1 MVKTWGKQAAP
12 DRQLLLK
19 RVLAAADD
27 PDTLQT
33 VHEDV
38 GPRPTVSVSLR
49 VPGSYVYGS
58 SVGPLDDVDLT
69 IVYRG
74 SSPVADDLEY
84 VTRALTPDVA
94 FPSPA
99 VVLQARRNAEART
112 ALLEEFGALS
122 ATDVAE
128 LAGSTAKNTSALAGR
143 WRRDGRIL
151 AVEHHGASLY
161 PGFQFTDTG
170 QPRPVVEASINYLQ
184 RTAPLR
190 GSRRFG
196 LSARTVG
203 WMVVDRSTRSPRI
216 RNRLSELPLRQFESQ
231 LVRSLWFRYHHRTSI
246 RSLKRGPQ
254 GDLLFVVTGA
264 STTSVS
270 SIRRRAQRVSV
281 RSSSPGW
288 SFPRS
293 TARKTCGA
301 LRPKRCSTRCQFAVR
316 TGGSAQRDRA
326 MGLERG
332 RAIAGPSSGFVARSR
347 FEARRGHPRRAD
359 RGRRRALRG
368 DTSLGGCSVQRRGR
382 ARRALLAVPTTQ
394 RLARGDAVRHPGSR
408 SRS

>member
-1 MVKTWGKQAAP
+1 MSTLLIQDPKLTLKVEFKPTTIARRSPETRDQGGEREVRMLPTSGAPGSARWRDLELALRSVSETLTAEFGGQHVELSGPLAGPDLVVRVRDALDRDIKVWAVEIKKFGPDFSPEIKAGLTRMVKTWGKQAAP

-170 QPRPVVEASINYLQ
+170 QPRPVVEAILNYL
-184 RTAPLR
+184 REDGA
-190 GSRRFG
+190 
-196 LSARTVG
+196 
-203 WMVVDRSTRSPRI
+203 SPW
-216 RNRLSELPLRQFESQ
+216 QQ
-231 LVRSLWFRYHHRTSI
+231 ALWFISANGWLDGRRPVDALTTDPESVI
-246 RSLKRGPQ
+246 R
-254 GDLLFVVTGA
+254 A
-264 STTSVS
+264 
-270 SIRRRAQRVSV
+270 A
-281 RSSSPGW
+281 
-288 SFPRS
+288 
-293 TARKTCGA
+293 AE
-301 LRPKRCSTRCQFAVR
+301 AVR
-316 TGGSAQRDRA
+316 EPVG
-326 MGLERG
+326 
-332 RAIAGPSSGFVARSR
+332 
-347 FEARRGHPRRAD
+347 
-359 RGRRRALRG
+359 
-368 DTSLGGCSVQRRGR
+368 
-382 ARRALLAVPTTQ
+382 
-394 RLARGDAVRHPGSR
+394 
-408 SRS
+408 